1 MTQKW
6 VFERQELVRFGHCDP
21 AGIVFYPRY
30 FEMLN
35 ALVEDW
41 FTQGLGVDYAQL
53 LGPRRVG
60 MPSVR
65 LSADFKRVSR
75 MGDMLTQRVAINK
88 LGRSSLGLTLQFDG
102 SDGGCRVAFE
112 QVLVCTSLDT
122 HKAQPF
128 PPDLRAALERVTGIA
143 GAV

>member
-1 MTQKW
+1 MTNAC

-60 MPSVR
+60 MPTVH
-65 LSADFKRVSR
+65 LSTDFKRISS
-75 MGDMLTQRVAINK
+75 MGDVLTQRIEIQK
-88 LGRSSLGLTLQFDG
+88 LGRTSLSLTISFDG
-102 SDGGCRVAFE
+102 PDGQRVACE
-112 QVLVCTSLDT
+112 LVLVCTSLDT
-122 HKAQPF
+122 HQPTPF
-128 PPDLRAALERVTGIA
+128 PDDLRAALERAA
-143 GAV
+143 GDKQP